1 MEAASFDVPVPG
13 YANNVVNT
21 LRLWS
26 AQATDEFDLE
36 EFNAGS
42 YTEAVS
48 AKNSAENITMVL
60 YPNDASE
67 NGKELRLRQQFFLA
81 SASLKDTLRQW
92 VRRHGSDFSRFSD
105 QHCVHLNDTHPSIA
119 VVELL
124 RLLLDEHRVA
134 WDQAWAITT
143 RTIAY
148 TNHTLLPEALERWPV
163 RMLGELLPRHLELIY
178 EVNARF
184 LADVARRWPGD
195 TARQRR
201 MSIIEEGPEPMVRM
215 AFLAVVASFSVN
227 GVANLH
233 SRLLRE
239 GLLRDFAEFWPARF
253 NNKTNGVTPRRWLA
267 GCNPGLAKLITGGIG
282 DRWRSDLQHLTE
294 LAPLA
299 DDAEFRE
306 QWHAVKQANKVQLA
320 TYIESECGVRFDPN
334 AMFEAQVKR
343 IHEYKRQLLNVLHII
358 DRYLRI
364 KAGDNDGLRPRAVLV
379 AGKAAP
385 GYAMAKLIIKLVNNV
400 AQVVNRDPATR
411 EWLQVAFLPNYRV
424 TSMERVTPAV
434 DLSVQISTAG
444 KEASGTG
451 NMKLMMNGAVT
462 IGTRDGAN
470 IEIFEALDATN
481 FFAFG
486 LSAEEVTEV
495 RASYDPRAVIADNP
509 RLAQVMELLASGHFS
524 QFEPGVLDPI
534 VQAIPDPND
543 AWLTAA
549 DFCAFVDAQERAAE
563 AFVNRDRWTRMS
575 IANTAASGRFSS
587 DRTIREYNE
596 GIWRL
601 EPVKLGGV
609 REPEYSIRQARG

>member
-1 MEAASFDVPVPG
+1 MSLDISPLPTVDAESLRRDFQRYFALTLGRDGYTSAPGYLFTAFSLAVRDRLTANWNNTRHAFAAADSRRVCYLSMEYLLGRLLHNALLSLDAEQPGRDALAGLGLKLGELEELEHDAGLGNGGLGRLAACFPDSGATLGLPIIGYGLRYQYGMFHQRVVDGYQIEEPDNWLRDGHQWELERAELAQRIQFAGRSENYRDEHGCTRARWVETHDVLAVPFDVPVPG
-13 YANNVVNT
+13 YADNVVNT

-385 GYAMAKLIIKLVNNV
+385 GL
-400 AQVVNRDPATR
+400 
-411 EWLQVAFLPNYRV
+411 
-424 TSMERVTPAV
+424 
-434 DLSVQISTAG
+434 
-444 KEASGTG
+444 
-451 NMKLMMNGAVT
+451 
-462 IGTRDGAN
+462 RDGKA
-470 IEIFEALDATN
+470 
-481 FFAFG
+481 
-486 LSAEEVTEV
+486 
-495 RASYDPRAVIADNP
+495 
-509 RLAQVMELLASGHFS
+509 HH
-524 QFEPGVLDPI
+524 
-534 VQAIPDPND
+534 QAG
-543 AWLTAA
+543 
-549 DFCAFVDAQERAAE
+549 E
-563 AFVNRDRWTRMS
+563 
-575 IANTAASGRFSS
+575 
-587 DRTIREYNE
+587 
-596 GIWRL
+596 
-601 EPVKLGGV
+601 
-609 REPEYSIRQARG
+609 